1 MIINSSGMRPGRILL
16 PLLLTA
22 AIAFASC
29 ENDPVE
35 ANLVG
40 AVVDGP
46 VQSGKDVE
54 LIYSD
59 SAKIKVK
66 LFAPQLDK
74 YEGDNPRNELPKGV
88 KVEFYDDR
96 MQVKTKLTANYG
108 IQYAREK
115 KVEVKNDVVVINEK
129 GEQLNTEHLVWDEQT
144 RRIYTEAFVKITT
157 DNEVIFGEGLEA
169 NEDFS
174 SYTIKNI
181 KGTITKEDIQ

>member
-1 MIINSSGMRPGRILL
+1 MKQRGFHLL
-16 PLLLTA
+16 FIFAFAL
-22 AIAFASC
+22 AFASC

-35 ANLVG
+35 VNLVG
-40 AVVDGP
+40 AVANGP

-88 KVEFYDDR
+88 KVEFFDDR

-108 IQYAREK
+108 IQYEREK
-115 KVEVKNDVVVINEK
+115 KVEVKNDVVVVNEK

-144 RRIYTEAFVKITT
+144 RKIYTEAFVKITT
-157 DNEVIFGEGLEA
+157 ASEVIFGEGLEA

-174 SYTIKNI
+174 TYTIKNI
-181 KGTITKEDIQ
+181 KGTITKDDIK